1 MPTSEKKRSGAHF
14 NLFDVILI
22 LVIITCIAGI
32 ALHAYF
38 TKDLTETYS
47 ETANISFVVS
57 GVSEKTADAFCVV
70 GSSIYAQDSD
80 RNVGTLIEA
89 SYDSLFL
96 DLENAE
102 SILVKA
108 EHPDKKEITANAN
121 FTGTWTDDGFL
132 IGGTTLAIVG
142 KEMKI
147 YTENAVCTI
156 IFTSV
161 SK

>member
-1 MPTSEKKRSGAHF
+1 MPISEKKRSGAHF

-22 LVIITCIAGI
+22 LVIIACITGI

-57 GVSEKTADAFCVV
+57 EKTVDAFCVV
-70 GSSIYAQDSD
+70 GASLYAQDSD
-80 RNVGTLIEA
+80 RIIGTLLES
-89 SYDSLFL
+89 SYAPLFL

-102 SILVKA
+102 GLLVKA
-108 EHPDKKEITANAN
+108 KHPDKKEITANAS

-156 IFTSV
+156 VFTSV